1 MRSRTT
7 DELLSRVPLF
17 SGLSKKDLHELS
29 NLTTRLN
36 LAAGRELT
44 HQGALGRE
52 FVIVLE
58 GTVSVVIDGD
68 IVAELG
74 AGDFFGEI
82 ALLQGQPRNATVVA
96 KTDVVV
102 DVIGR
107 AEFSVLLGDRPEI
120 HEKVHAA
127 MARRLAED
135 AALPGRAEGPRLVS
149 WH

>member
-17 SGLSKKDLHELS
+17 SGLSKKDLQELS

-44 HQGALGRE
+44 HQGGLGRE

-68 IVAELG
+68 VVAELG

-107 AEFSVLLGDRPEI
+107 AEFTVLLDDRPEI
-120 HEKVHAA
+120 DKKVHAA
-127 MARRLAED
+127 MARRLADD
-135 AALPGRAEGPRLVS
+135 AALPGRVEGPDA
-149 WH
+149 